1 MKSFKKFITESED
14 DPRADINI
22 PYQTPRDIYRIMTG
36 PKGTQDPTELSVK
49 IKNKEERKASS
60 KKRKRAKEKAKRRQ
74 KAEKPFEPMAVE
86 DIANKLGI
94 TQPRVSQLMASIKT
108 KFGKLADDEKLKQIF
123 KAMGKHEEK

>member
-1 MKSFKKFITESED
+1 
-14 DPRADINI
+14 
-22 PYQTPRDIYRIMTG
+22 MTG
-36 PKGTQDPTELSVK
+36 PKGTQDPTKLSVK
-49 IKNKEERKASS
+49 IKNKEQRKASS
-60 KKRKRAKEKAKRRQ
+60 KKRKRAKEKAKRGQ
-74 KAEKPFEPMAVE
+74 KAEKPFKPMAVE